1 MREEAIGRAGRR
13 RRALVRRLV
22 ALRRPLTRPRRQRV
36 DADGGGAAVLERRQ
50 RDAVRRRGVDV
61 QHAGR
66 LETLHARQRVT
77 LTSRRLRVGR
87 RRLLAARERRTLR
100 RVAAAARRR
109 AAPTALRPLFGV
121 NAHVPR
127 DHVAPRRRVRTVRT
141 AVRLLARV
149 RAIVRVQVIAAA
161 EYLSADATLVRSQA
175 GVQSHVTCQHV
186 AATERLV
193 THLTYVYL
201 VTVTGAFAD
210 RFRRQVVDH
219 VIGQVVE
226 RGEHL
231 PADGTDEVLVGVLL
245 VPLLLDLLAERTVDD
260 LGCVGRLATA
270 TAADPWWWR

>member
-36 DADGGGAAVLERRQ
+36 DADGGGATVLERRQ

-66 LETLHARQRVT
+66 LETLHARERVT

-149 RAIVRVQVIAAA
+149 RAIVRVQMIAAA

-193 THLTYVYL
+193 THLAQVDL
-201 VTVTGAFAD
+201 VRITRSLAD
-210 RFRRQVVDH
+210 GLRRQVVDH

-226 RGEHL
+226 RRKHL
-231 PADGTDEVLVGVLL
+231 MAHGADEVLVGILL
-245 VPLLLDLLAERTVDD
+245 VALLTHFLAERTVDD
-260 LGCVGRLATA
+260 L
-270 TAADPWWWR
+270 